1 MMNWQSKQSYVYAAM
16 KRTRELKSVESRYRA
31 LRGANP
37 LLPNWTDTPRSGA
50 KWSEAEEADLLM
62 LVARSVDSGDKLT
75 PWRIAE
81 LAWLHGR
88 SADAV
93 DRRLKTI
100 LSYRDYAAAV
110 VIQ

>member
-1 MMNWQSKQSYVYAAM
+1 MGWYSKQDYVYDAIR
-16 KRTRELKSVESRYRA
+16 RTQVLKSAEARYRA

-37 LLPNWTDTPRSGA
+37 LLPNWTDKPRSGA

-62 LVARSVDSGDKLT
+62 LVTRSVDSDDKLT

-88 SADAV
+88 SADAI
-93 DRRLKTI
+93 DQRLKTI
-100 LSYRDYAAAV
+100 LGYRDYAAAV